1 MSLSVIKT
9 LKYILLLIIF
19 GLSTSIGMAIAKA
32 YGNRV
37 DELKEFKNILN
48 IMKTKI
54 KFTYEP
60 LGEIFKQ
67 IAKDNDTEIE
77 KIFGQMANQITYY
90 QAKDVWENCIQD
102 ADISIKQED
111 KNILKRLG
119 KLLGQ
124 TDVNGQV
131 SEIEVTEEFL
141 SIQIEKAEEE
151 KKKNQK
157 MCKTLGVVSGL
168 VFCIILFSF
177 WIGKY
182 FEQILQNY
190 LPSPLVFLTK
200 VLISIIIV
208 FGILTFIPVFSCHI
222 LMP

>member
-19 GLSTSIGMAIAKA
+19 GLSTSIGMAIARA

-60 LGEIFKQ
+60 LGEIFRQ

-77 KIFGQMANQITYY
+77 KIFGQMANQLSYY
-90 QAKDVWENCIQD
+90 QVKEVWENCIQD

-111 KNILKRLG
+111 KDVLKKLG

-124 TDVNGQV
+124 TDVEGQI
-131 SEIEVTEEFL
+131 SEIEVTENFL
-141 SIQIEKAEEE
+141 NMQIENAEEE

-157 MCKTLGVVSGL
+157 IYKTLGVVAGL
-168 VFCIILFSF
+168 VFVIIL
-177 WIGKY
+177 
-182 FEQILQNY
+182 
-190 LPSPLVFLTK
+190 V
-200 VLISIIIV
+200 
-208 FGILTFIPVFSCHI
+208 
-222 LMP
+222 

>member
-1 MSLSVIKT
+1 MFLSVIKT

-60 LGEIFKQ
+60 LGEIFRQ

-168 VFCIILFSF
+168 VFCIILF
-177 WIGKY
+177 
-182 FEQILQNY
+182 
-190 LPSPLVFLTK
+190 
-200 VLISIIIV
+200 
-208 FGILTFIPVFSCHI
+208 
-222 LMP
+222 